1 MSARLAQQSVPQS
14 ELPKAKPRGKP
25 WTSLPLLPLA
35 TGGDPLYFHLTKYK
49 ASALSTCQALLPTM
63 QAAYGNMDS
72 NEKSATMKAKC
83 RLIARVCHPMPW
95 VTAEGMWCPKK
106 NMDSTMEAGSW
117 PQWEVMECI
126 KFSHQAVKSV
136 KGLYMHGHY
145 LIVNLGSA
153 DQSASPIKERAHR
166 FLSSLFLDPPVYND
180 KDVNPTTNFPYN
192 TTDFDCHHLCGCP
205 DCLCPFHFKW
215 MLKSEHT
222 ALHKKEC
229 LKNAKRD
236 SRGRLVKKP
245 TNNDNATTSS

>member
-1 MSARLAQQSVPQS
+1 MSNDPSDNHDPARQVSTPTTPVPQTQLPPQSTPPSTASTSQPRMSARLAQQSVPQS

-166 FLSSLFLDPPVYND
+166 FLSSL
-180 KDVNPTTNFPYN
+180 
-192 TTDFDCHHLCGCP
+192 
-205 DCLCPFHFKW
+205 
-215 MLKSEHT
+215 
-222 ALHKKEC
+222 
-229 LKNAKRD
+229 
-236 SRGRLVKKP
+236 
-245 TNNDNATTSS
+245 